1 MGHMSQRADR
11 MDQRSS
17 GVVSLASVE
26 KNRGGLADLS
36 MEFERRFQ
44 EGRMVQEQLIEERVC
59 VE

>member
-1 MGHMSQRADR
+1 